1 MTRAFVP
8 WFLTL
13 AAQSLRGGLWRV
25 AALLALWLGCVSVQ
39 AQPAPLQLQAQPPAA
54 GLWQSLQMLP
64 DPEQR
69 YTAQELLQGGPAF
82 GPMPPTQGTLGVR
95 AEPVWLRLPL
105 ELAASTPGRWVL
117 DIDYAP
123 LQRID
128 LVLASGGRIVQQ
140 AALGSHVPFARRPLP
155 TRSHAVELDL
165 QPGVAY
171 ELLLRVQTQ
180 GAMVLPLSLSPPAM
194 HAEHALREQMLQGL
208 FTGLA
213 LCLWIY
219 SLAQWVNQREVLFL
233 QYTLLISGSLLFS
246 LHFFGV
252 GAQYLWGGLPWFE
265 HHASGLSALMA
276 TCGSFLFIGQALA
289 AGNPR
294 NRLMRAMRWGAA
306 GTALLAL
313 AFALDLFN
321 TRVLAAIV
329 SVLGLVPALM
339 GIPGAVAR
347 MRQGD
352 AVGGTLLLAWL
363 VYFVATATVIGV
375 IRGWVPVNFWTLHS
389 FQFGATLDM
398 LLFMRVLGLRSKA
411 LRLAAENA
419 RTERDTLHWLAHTD
433 PLTNLPNRRGMQEAL
448 SNALRLCCHEQQLAV
463 YLLDLDGFKPVND
476 EHGHDVGDE
485 LLVAVARRLQGH
497 VRATDLVARLGGD
510 EFVVVASA
518 LESPAQAHDL
528 ANKLLDAFHAP
539 FTLSSTK
546 VQVGL
551 TIGYALAPLDAYDA
565 ASLLKLA
572 DAAMYQGK
580 QNGKFRVQRSTEQL
594 AMP

>member
-13 AAQSLRGGLWRV
+13 AAHPLRGGLWRV
-25 AALLALWLGCVSVQ
+25 AALLALWLGCASVQ
-39 AQPAPLQLQAQPPAA
+39 AQPAPLQLQAQQPAA
-54 GLWQSLQMLP
+54 GLWQALQMLP

-69 YTAQELLQGGPAF
+69 YTAQELLQGGPVF

-105 ELAASTPGRWVL
+105 ELAASAPGRWVL

-140 AALGSHVPFARRPLP
+140 AALGSHVPFAQRPLP
-155 TRSHAVELDL
+155 TRSHAVGLDL

-180 GAMVLPLSLSPPAM
+180 GAMVLPLRLSPPAM
-194 HAEHALREQMLQGL
+194 HAENALREQMLQGL
-208 FTGLA
+208 LTGLA

-219 SLAQWVNQREVLFL
+219 SLAQWINQREVLFL

-265 HHASGLSALMA
+265 QHASGMSALMA

-313 AFALDLFN
+313 AFALDLFD

>member
-1 MTRAFVP
+1 MFR
-8 WFLTL
+8 W
-13 AAQSLRGGLWRV
+13 LRR
-25 AALLALWLGCVSVQ
+25 LALIGLLLGLHGVQ
-39 AQPAPLQLQAQPPAA
+39 AAPAGIVLADDASRIEAWP
-54 GLWQSLQMLP
+54 SVTVLP
-64 DPEQR
+64 DPGR
-69 YTAQELLQGGPAF
+69 ELDVGSAIGQARRF
-82 GPMPPTQGTLGVR
+82 EPPRSAYATLGLR
-95 AEPVWLRLPL
+95 KEPVWLRIPF
-105 ELAASTPGRWVL
+105 ETPAGAKALWVL
-117 DIDYAP
+117 DIDYAV
-123 LQRID
+123 LNRVD
-128 LVLASGGRIVQQ
+128 VYLVREGQVVQQ
-140 AALGSHVPFARRPLP
+140 ARLGNMQPFSQRPVQ
-155 TRSHAVELDL
+155 TRSHAVALELK
-165 QPGVAY
+165 PGTGH
-171 ELLLRVQTQ
+171 ELYLRVETL
-180 GAMVLPLSLSPPAM
+180 GAMILPITFMRPSTF
-194 HAEHALREQMLQGL
+194 HAEALGEQMLQGL
-208 FTGLA
+208 LTGLA
-213 LCLWIY
+213 LCLVIY
-219 SLAQWVNQREVLFL
+219 SLVQWVSTREPMFVKYAVLSF
-233 QYTLLISGSLLFS
+233 GSLMFS
-246 LHFFGV
+246 VVQFGI
-252 GAQYLWGGLPWFE
+252 GGMYLWRDMAWPEQHG
-265 HHASGLSALMA
+265 AGLSALLASGA
-276 TCGSFLFIGQALA
+276 TFLFVEEVLRGPAM
-289 AGNPR
+289 
-294 NRLMRAMRWGAA
+294 NRYFSRIMFAGAA
-306 GTALLAL
+306 ALGATAL
-313 AFALDLFN
+313 AFALDLIHVH
-321 TRVLAAIV
+321 TV
-329 SVLGLVPALM
+329 STVIGTLGLLPALM
-339 GIPGAVAR
+339 GLPGAVRRAR
-347 MRQGD
+347 DGD
-352 AVGGTLLLAWL
+352 AIGWYFLAAWL
-363 VYFVATATVIGV
+363 GYFVTTATMVGV
-375 IRGWVPVNFWTLHS
+375 IKGYVDATPWTLHS
-389 FQFGATLDM
+389 FQAGATLDM

-565 ASLLKLA
+565 TSLLKLA